1 MNKIVL
7 IVLAGI
13 SSLTLLAKENVGN
26 TSTSNSQSSLA
37 RVAADCTPSQAKT
50 DLNINNVRTTIMGAA
65 DMWWNLS
72 DARYEIPKN
81 SNKHSMFAGALWIA
95 GIDAGEQLKAAA
107 MTYRQTGNDFWT
119 GPLDPSGEIDAETCN
134 EYDKHF
140 VVTRQEVDE
149 FIAWFNDNDA
159 YEVYAKAF
167 LTFMFRVL
175 SSFPTFRN
183 EIIIAFQIGCSIV
196 LER

>member
-7 IVLAGI
+7 VVLASI
-13 SSLTLLAKENVGN
+13 SSLTLLAKENVG
-26 TSTSNSQSSLA
+26 TYRFKLSKQFGK
-37 RVAADCTPSQAKT
+37 VAADCTPSQAMT
-50 DLNINNVRTTIMGAA
+50 DLNINNVRTTIMGGG

-119 GPLDPSGEIDAETCN
+119 GPLDENGDISSETC
-134 EYDKHF
+134 EDYDKHF
-140 VVTRQEVDE
+140 
-149 FIAWFNDNDA
+149 I
-159 YEVYAKAF
+159 
-167 LTFMFRVL
+167 
-175 SSFPTFRN
+175 
-183 EIIIAFQIGCSIV
+183 
-196 LER
+196 

>member
-1 MNKIVL
+1 MNKIVI
-7 IVLAGI
+7 IVLASI

-107 MTYRQTGNDFWT
+107 MTYRQTGNTISTLLSQDKKWT
-119 GPLDPSGEIDAETCN
+119 SLLRGLTITMLIL
-134 EYDKHF
+134 
-140 VVTRQEVDE
+140 T
-149 FIAWFNDNDA
+149 IL
-159 YEVYAKAF
+159 F
-167 LTFMFRVL
+167 LYQF
-175 SSFPTFRN
+175 
-183 EIIIAFQIGCSIV
+183 
-196 LER
+196 